1 MRIEQ
6 ADPADV
12 RQARACH
19 EVYLAAQRVDEP
31 QGPWLG
37 DRAFAGWLAVGWDG
51 NPREVWLARRD
62 GVVAGCYR
70 LELPS
75 RENLDQANLNLM
87 VHPAERQR
95 GVGRA
100 LLRHAADRAAANG
113 RTLISGIARRGSP
126 GEALARSAGAK
137 PGLADIQRV
146 LAVASLDQ
154 ARRAALRRPAE
165 RAAAGYSLVSWA
177 GPVPEEFIE
186 RVALLYNAMSD
197 APRDPG
203 VEAEHWDARRIR
215 EIVND
220 LQPRFG
226 MHNYTVAARHDDT
239 GELAALTEVAVD
251 PDDPGWGHQLITV
264 VVSAHRGHRLGL
276 LVKVAMMDLLATT
289 EPGLEQVVTS
299 NAQSNEHMVAVND
312 ALGYTPR
319 GAPIVWYQLETR

>member
-6 ADPADV
+6 AGPAD
-12 RQARACH
+12 ARDARGCH
-19 EVYLAAQRVDEP
+19 EVYLAAQRVDQP
-31 QGPWLG
+31 GGPWFT

-51 NPREVWLARRD
+51 NPREVWLARRA
-62 GVVAGCYR
+62 GVVAGWYR

-75 RENLDQANLNLM
+75 RENLDQANLDLI

-113 RTLISGIARRGSP
+113 RTLISGVARQDSP

-137 PGLADIQRV
+137 PGLVDIQRV
-146 LAVASLDQ
+146 LDV
-154 ARRAALRRPAE
+154 AALDRAKRAGLRGPAE

-186 RVALLYNAMSD
+186 RVASVYNAMSD

-203 VEAEHWDARRIR
+203 VEAEQWDAKRIR
-215 EIVND
+215 AMVND

-251 PDDPGWGHQLITV
+251 PEDPGWGHQLITV
-264 VVSAHRGHRLGL
+264 VVRQHRGHRLGL
-276 LVKVAMMDLLATT
+276 LLKVAMMDLLATT
-289 EPGLEQVVTS
+289 EPGLERILTS
-299 NAQSNEHMVAVND
+299 NAQSNQHMVAVND
-312 ALGYTPR
+312 ALGYNPY
-319 GAPIVWYQLETR
+319 GAPAVWWQLEGS